1 MIDILIFGLVYIFCH
16 GGLSTGQGLLR
27 WHPKPHRRG
36 QSKRWPGKISSS
48 RWVGWKY
55 PGLKNAR
62 WSRNDHFTSGH
73 TYTYIYIYVY
83 IYIYMYIY
91 ICIYIYVYIYVYI
104 YTYVYIYMYVY
115 IYIHIYTYIYTY
127 MYIYIYTYM
136 ENYRKG
142 GFISGWNGVS
152 CFRTNPFHRLWF
164 RLVITLIHAEESC
177 GHTHCTPHFVFL
189 LWLYHFISQIL
200 DLFGG
205 VDRAFKAFCA
215 CFSSG
220 PLVHQWLQLRP
231 GARLINGHQW
241 SGDLDAVM
249 GISDQ
254 WPDAFPIRMNQTQC
268 FWAQKYR
275 FGPIIMK
282 YTRDTMAVVHRS
294 PFPTSKLPPLIW
306 DPKLRNPKSPWVN
319 PMIQICSHGWVNPVF
334 FFICFPFVFLMA
346 HCTMF
351 FSCFFFNVFSC
362 LSYALLIDFLRVSS
376 HV

>member
-1 MIDILIFGLVYIFCH
+1 MRGEAAIVILLVD
-16 GGLSTGQGLLR
+16 T
-27 WHPKPHRRG
+27 
-36 QSKRWPGKISSS
+36 
-48 RWVGWKY
+48 
-55 PGLKNAR
+55 
-62 WSRNDHFTSGH
+62 H
-73 TYTYIYIYVY
+73 TH
-83 IYIYMYIY
+83 IY
-91 ICIYIYVYIYVYI
+91 ICI
-104 YTYVYIYMYVY
+104 
-115 IYIHIYTYIYTY
+115 
-127 MYIYIYTYM
+127 YM

-152 CFRTNPFHRLWF
+152 CFQTNPFHRLWF

-177 GHTHCTPHFVFL
+177 GYTHCKSFSVFTL
-189 LWLYHFISQIL
+189 TVSLYISKFSFL

-205 VDRAFKAFCA
+205 VDKALKAFCA

-220 PLVHQWLQLRP
+220 TLNQWIQLRP
-231 GARLINGHQW
+231 GARLTNGHQW

-254 WPDAFPIRMNQTQC
+254 WPDAFPIRMNQTRC

-275 FGPIIMK
+275 LGPIIMK

-306 DPKLRNPKSPWVN
+306 DPKLRNPKSPWVD
-319 PMIQICSHGWVNPVF
+319 PKIQIFPMAELTL
-334 FFICFPFVFLMA
+334 CFSYAFLLLSSCTFHPCFLM
-346 HCTMF
+346 
-351 FSCFFFNVFSC
+351 FFFNAFSC